1 MFKLFSKKKTEP
13 AVAQKIPQH
22 IAFICDGNRRWA
34 EARGLPPLA
43 GHKAGI
49 ANFENLVDWYIAH
62 GVSTITFFIF
72 STENWNRSQEEVDYL
87 MDLFYTELKKNM
99 KHAVEKNLR
108 YRVIGSRDR
117 LPTKLAKLC
126 DELEQTSTDGTNG
139 TVVFALNY
147 GGQDEIINA
156 VNDAIA
162 GGAPVDKASFETYL
176 DTGDLLPIDLMV
188 RTSNEYRISNFLLW
202 KLAYAELLFVPEHW
216 PDLVRSEKMWQY
228 THWTNSPNATDAL
241 VAGKRQTMPV
251 QKNKGRENVQYCTTC
266 YRRFCYGHCRGVG
279 RAGGILW
286 FACRALVGGGDCR
299 RYDY

>member
-162 GGAPVDKASFETYL
+162 GGVPVDKVSFETYL

-228 THWTNSPNATDAL
+228 TLDEFA
-241 VAGKRQTMPV
+241 KR
-251 QKNKGRENVQYCTTC
+251 N
-266 YRRFCYGHCRGVG
+266 RRF
-279 RAGGILW
+279 
-286 FACRALVGGGDCR
+286 GGGKKAN
-299 RYDY
+299 YAGEKK